1 MTSITVDLF
10 SVLLVLNT
18 SSWEWESLSPLR
30 EAREFHSCSPLLGQ
44 IYCVGG
50 DSTTG
55 EVLSSTEIYS
65 PDLNTWTRG
74 PDLPRAVR
82 YHQAVTQGDTL
93 YVVGGQGNT
102 QVFSLSPGSGQWT
115 TVQNVSV
122 SESLRV
128 VFPAVKVTKD
138 LLFC

>member
-1 MTSITVDLF
+1 MISITVDLF

-30 EAREFHSCSPLLGQ
+30 EAREFHSCSSLLGQ

-50 DSTTG
+50 DSITG

-74 PDLPRAVR
+74 PDLPRGLR
-82 YHQAVTQGDTL
+82 YHQAVSQGDTL
-93 YVVGGQGNT
+93 YVVGGQDNT
-102 QVFSLSPGSGQWT
+102 QVFSLSPGEDQWT
-115 TVQNVSV
+115 TLQNVSV
-122 SESLRV
+122 TESLRV